1 MKKFFKIFAIAA
13 ATLFTVATVS
23 AFTEPEKPQVTI
35 NLAGFENPMYMSL
48 ATCDAIYNLLPTEI
62 QQAATAAYKDLATK
76 PYPKV
81 EYNGV
86 TVKYS
91 PHVWTFEYQGSTVVV
106 NAKIEELKAI
116 FVE

>member
-1 MKKFFKIFAIAA
+1 MKKFFTLFAIVVAVTFTAA
-13 ATLFTVATVS
+13 AVS

-48 ATCDAIYNLLPTEI
+48 ATCDAIYDLLPTEM

-81 EYNGV
+81 DYNGV

>member
-1 MKKFFKIFAIAA
+1 MKKFFTLFAIVVGVTFTAA
-13 ATLFTVATVS
+13 AVS
-23 AFTEPEKPQVTI
+23 AFTEPEDPQVTI

-81 EYNGV
+81 NYAGV

-106 NAKIEELKAI
+106 NAKIEELKTI
-116 FVE
+116 FLK